1 MRAQKSTFRPQS
13 GQLSFHSTNIPRSMM
28 EATSANTINRVL
40 TTGATPPMPWADQDL
55 GLGEQMGSNHQGT
68 TGASVYVANRAA
80 CPRAPPGRRRAAPNA
95 RARGQRGRL
104 RASARRAERAAGGV
118 RGRCAASARA
128 PERGCVGWGGREAG
142 GGGGGAPEPRG
153 RAGLAPRE
161 QIGVEETPGS
171 RPEARE
177 LGLSTAGL
185 RGRPPRL
192 APEVAAAP
200 GDSQ

>member
-1 MRAQKSTFRPQS
+1 MESKWGAIIKARQAQASTSQ
-13 GQLSFHSTNIPRSMM
+13 T
-28 EATSANTINRVL
+28 VL
-40 TTGATPPMPWADQDL
+40 HAREPL
-55 GLGEQMGSNHQGT
+55 
-68 TGASVYVANRAA
+68 RAA
-80 CPRAPPGRRRAAPNA
+80 GGLRPTRVRGARGDASA
-95 RARGQRGRL
+95 RARGER
-104 RASARRAERAAGGV
+104 SARPGECAGAVRRRRARQSEAVWAG
-118 RGRCAASARA
+118 
-128 PERGCVGWGGREAG
+128 EGGRQEAGG